1 METRVVAPLRGLSEP
16 VHLDG
21 RSVVDVSITFATVVY
36 GIAALLFGALID
48 WLTERIAET
57 GYAR

>member
-16 VHLDG
+16 VRLDG
-21 RSVVDVSITFATVVY
+21 RSVVDISIPFATVVY
-36 GIAALLFGALID
+36 GIAALLFRAPD
-48 WLTERIAET
+48 WLTERIAEM